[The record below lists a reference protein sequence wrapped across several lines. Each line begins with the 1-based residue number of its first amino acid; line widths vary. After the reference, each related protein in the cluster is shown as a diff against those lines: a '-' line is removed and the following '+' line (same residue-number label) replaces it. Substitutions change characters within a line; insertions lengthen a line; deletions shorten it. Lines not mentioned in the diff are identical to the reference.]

1 MQHPVAKICSHKKE
15 KVLKMTKKSRKI
27 GHYSETTGPIGLKF
41 FVKVDFG
48 HGVLHT
54 KFQPSRLK
62 DAEDIGWCG

>member
-1 MQHPVAKICSHKKE
+1 
-15 KVLKMTKKSRKI
+15 MTKKSRKI
-27 GHYSETTGPIGLKF
+27 GHYPETTGPIGLKF